1 MTDPRVI
8 SAEDALDEG
17 VYGTVHDTI
26 ENDAYTVQGQ
36 GPETAK
42 REREQIAE
50 LRQGARERSAEGD
63 APDEPAPAAKPTKAS
78 TSTPPSSTS

>member
-1 MTDPRVI
+1 MTDPKQI
-8 SAEDALDEG
+8 SAEDAITEG
-17 VYGTVHDTI
+17 VYGTLHDTI

-50 LRQGARERSAEGD
+50 LRQGARERSSEGD
-63 APDEPAPAAKPTKAS
+63 TPAKSSK
-78 TSTPPSSTS
+78 TSKSSSATSSSSSS